1 MKQVLT
7 LLLLISGFTSFSQSV
22 PQKINYQG
30 VVRSSNGN
38 PIVNKPVGLKF
49 RILQG
54 STVASV
60 ETINV
65 TTNALGLFNTE
76 IGSGSGSTLSGIN
89 WANGPYTLEVSVD
102 TLGGTNYVTLNPQQ
116 LASVPYALYAQSAGS
131 APSPAVSF
139 NSVTN
144 VLTVGSNTTLIP
156 SGNTQSTTIVT
167 SGAITAAQAGNTYN
181 VFTPSVVVSAAT
193 SPTNNL
199 QTLGLAQV
207 LGSFPNYTVMV
218 APVIS
223 YSPSVGTLSLAS
235 IPFTSPS
242 YNYTYNI
249 TPELNLNGNVLT
261 VGPPSNS
268 VNIPTTGTT
277 PITTINIG
285 AGGIGTIS
293 NPSTNNFSITI
304 PQTSLTG
311 AGVTGSFPNYT
322 ISGGAA
328 SVVTGSGSALP
339 VVSVNSN
346 TYNISVPAVSLTTS
360 GALTTGGVY
369 PNLTLNSPSVTVVDN
384 PAVGFAH
391 VAGAFPNYT
400 VTVAPA
406 FNYNPST
413 GSLVVSNTFSPA
425 LSYSFNVTPTLAY
438 NAGTLTSGPGTNS
451 VFIPSA
457 APPGIIGT
465 GAATVITLANNFTV
479 AVPVPSIVPTGG
491 AGITGAYPSF
501 TVNAPQQLN
510 LSTAGGASQSGS
522 YPNITVSA
530 PAQFN
535 LGTAG
540 GATQSGTYP
549 NITVSAP
556 AQFNLGTAGGATQS
570 GTYPNITVSAPAQM
584 NLTGSSGAVVS
595 GTYPNINVNAP
606 AQLNLTTGGGA
617 SQSGTYPNITVSAP
631 AQFNLST
638 SGGATQSGTYPNITV
653 SAPAQVNLSASGGA
667 SVSGTYPNMT
677 VSAPQQLTITT
688 AGATTLGGTYP
699 NLNIGTPSVSVL
711 PYNGVL
717 APGTNGG
724 LLSVFGSYPTY
735 SLSVIPQ
742 ISYSSATGSLTL
754 TNPTT
759 LNSWGYNITPSLSK
773 TNNVIQSGPSTNT
786 VAIISPA
793 AQAFA
798 ANSLALTVF
807 STGTQLTSSYAFTK
821 QSASSEIE
829 VFAHC
834 YVSPG
839 TFVIASEISFEL
851 RVDGVASTISVP
863 HYIFNGTATYITLK
877 AYFSGITAGAHTVS
891 IWSKTNA
898 GTSLLVQLDP
908 GSRGGNIILKEIY

>member
-7 LLLLISGFTSFSQSV
+7 LLLLISGFISFSQNV
-22 PQKINYQG
+22 PQRINYQG
-30 VVRSSNGN
+30 VVRSPNGN
-38 PIVNKPVGLKF
+38 PIVNKPMSLKF

-60 ETINV
+60 ETLNV
-65 TTNALGLFNTE
+65 TSNALGLFNTE
-76 IGSGSGSTLSGIN
+76 IGSGAGSTLSGIN
-89 WANGPYTLEVSVD
+89 WANGPYTLEVSID
-102 TLGGTNYVTLNPQQ
+102 TLNGSNYLVLNPQQ
-116 LASVPYALYAQSAGS
+116 FASVPYALYAQTAGS
-131 APSPAVSF
+131 APSPNVNFNPVS
-139 NSVTN
+139 NI
-144 VLTVGSNTTLIP
+144 LTVGTNTTLIP
-156 SGNTQSTTIVT
+156 PSSTANPSTSILT
-167 SGAITAAQAGNTYN
+167 SGALTATLNGNTYSLHS
-181 VFTPSVVVSAAT
+181 PSV
-193 SPTNNL
+193 
-199 QTLGLAQV
+199 TLTGGTTILGNPVPAGIAQV
-207 LGSFPNYTVMV
+207 FGTFPNYSIAVTPTITYVN
-218 APVIS
+218 ATGLLHFDS
-223 YSPSVGTLSLAS
+223 Y
-235 IPFTSPS
+235 PFTSPAYS
-242 YNYTYNI
+242 YTANI
-249 TPELNLNGNVLT
+249 TPQLNLVGNVLT

-268 VNIPTTGTT
+268 VSINTAGST

-293 NPSTNNFSITI
+293 NPSTNSFSITI
-304 PQTSLTG
+304 PQTNLTG
-311 AGVTGSFPNYT
+311 SGVSGSFPNYT

-360 GALTTGGVY
+360 GAMTTGGVY
-369 PNLTLNSPSVTVVDN
+369 PNLTLNSPIVTVVDN
-384 PAVGFAH
+384 PSLGFAH
-391 VAGAFPNYT
+391 VTGAFPNYT

-451 VFIPSA
+451 VFIPTA

-465 GAATVITLANNFTV
+465 GAATVSALANNFTV
-479 AVPVPSIVPTGG
+479 AVPVPSIVPSGG

-501 TVNAPQQLN
+501 TVSAPQQFN

-570 GTYPNITVSAPAQM
+570 GTYPNITVSAPVQM
-584 NLTGSSGAVVS
+584 SLTGSNGAVVS
-595 GTYPNINVNAP
+595 GTYPNINVDAP
-606 AQLNLTTGGGA
+606 TQLNLTTGGGA
-617 SQSGTYPNITVSAP
+617 TQSGTYPNITVSAP

-653 SAPAQVNLSASGGA
+653 N
-667 SVSGTYPNMT
+667 
-677 VSAPQQLTITT
+677 APQQLTLTT
-688 AGATTLGGTYP
+688 AGATTLGGSYP
-699 NLNIGTPSVSVL
+699 NLNVGTPLVSVL
-711 PYNGVL
+711 PYNGAL
-717 APGTNGG
+717 LPPGTNGG
-724 LLSVFGSYPTY
+724 LLSFYGSYPTY
-735 SLSVIPQ
+735 SLAVAPAIG
-742 ISYSSATGSLTL
+742 YSSTTGSLTL

-759 LNSWGYNITPSLSK
+759 FNSWSYNITPSITV
-773 TNNVIQSGPSTNT
+773 TNNVITSGPSTNT

-798 ANSLALTVF
+798 VSSSALVVF
-807 STGTQLTSSYAFTK
+807 PAGTQLTSSFSFTK
-821 QSASSEIE
+821 LSASSEID
-829 VFAHC
+829 VFVHC
-834 YVSPG
+834 YVTPG
-839 TFVIASEISFEL
+839 IFAIASEISFEV
-851 RVDGVASTISVP
+851 RIDGAASPVSVP
-863 HYIFNGTATYITLK
+863 HYIFNSGVAGYITLK
-877 AYFSGITAGAHTVS
+877 GIFAGLTAGAHTVS
-891 IWSKTNA
+891 VWAKVNA
-898 GTSLLVQLDP
+898 GTSTAVQLDP
-908 GSRGGNIILKEIY
+908 GNRGGNIILKEIY